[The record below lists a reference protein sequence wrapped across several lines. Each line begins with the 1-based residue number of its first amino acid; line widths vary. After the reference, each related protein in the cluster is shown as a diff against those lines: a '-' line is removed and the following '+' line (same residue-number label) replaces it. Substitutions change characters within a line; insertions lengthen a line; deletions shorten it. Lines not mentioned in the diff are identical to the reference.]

1 MALTTYFN
9 GAQDNQKT
17 SGVGDLV
24 NASGFWTFG
33 SYANAASDDSF
44 KGDMDELRI
53 YNGVAS
59 GDRIKAEYDTMA
71 SGDFL
76 TAGPSSASIVGSDP
90 QTMLLVW

>member
-1 MALTTYFN
+1 VALTTYFN

-17 SGVGDLV
+17 TDLGDLV
-24 NASGFWTFG
+24 NISGPWTFG
-33 SYANAASDDSF
+33 SYANKDSDDSF

-59 GDRIKAEYDTMA
+59 GDRIKAEYDSMA

-76 TAGPSSASIVGSDP
+76 TAGPSTAGRAKCAMIIV
-90 QTMLLVW
+90 W